1 MAAMADNFHE
11 NTHEARIIRE
21 IRNMS
26 RRRFP
31 SEPIDSKTKAEM
43 ELIQEHSDKY
53 ILAPQDDATG
63 LIRFIPIVFCER
75 ITNDILF
82 ASEKPNGFQRNS
94 IRKHAL
100 TEINEKRMFTMEEVM
115 DWKAQ
120 LETKKELEKIGKLA
134 EKLMVFCEK
143 NGNSEYTSYDAFED
157 AYNVTK
163 KNGIPLSNQLQN
175 VLIVKGLSYYG
186 KMYPDNSMSE
196 NMKLVE
202 KKIGK
207 LLSIRF

>member
-1 MAAMADNFHE
+1 MADDFHE

-43 ELIQEHSDKY
+43 ELIQENSDKY

-63 LIRFIPIVFCER
+63 LIRFIPIAFCER
-75 ITNDILF
+75 ITNDI
-82 ASEKPNGFQRNS
+82 
-94 IRKHAL
+94 RKYAL

-143 NGNSEYTSYDAFED
+143 NGNSEYTSYNAFED

-175 VLIVKGLSYYG
+175 VLMEKGLSYYG

>member
-1 MAAMADNFHE
+1 MAAMADDFHE

-31 SEPIDSKTKAEM
+31 SRETQVSLSNPSLFNNSLEPIDSKTKAEM
-43 ELIQEHSDKY
+43 VLIQEHSDKY

-63 LIRFIPIVFCER
+63 LIRFIPIAFCER
-75 ITNDILF
+75 ITNDI
-82 ASEKPNGFQRNS
+82 
-94 IRKHAL
+94 RKYAL

-143 NGNSEYTSYDAFED
+143 NGNSEYTSYNAFED

-175 VLIVKGLSYYG
+175 VLMEKGLSYYG
-186 KMYPDNSMSE
+186 KM
-196 NMKLVE
+196 
-202 KKIGK
+202 
-207 LLSIRF
+207 

>member
-1 MAAMADNFHE
+1 MAAMADDFHE

-63 LIRFIPIVFCER
+63 LIRFIPIAFCER
-75 ITNDILF
+75 INN
-82 ASEKPNGFQRNS
+82 E

-100 TEINEKRMFTMEEVM
+100 TEIKDKRMFTMEEVM

-143 NGNSEYTSYDAFED
+143 NGNSEYTSYNAFED

-175 VLIVKGLSYYG
+175 VLMEKGLSYYG

-207 LLSIRF
+207 LLSIHF

>member
-1 MAAMADNFHE
+1 MAAMADDFHE

-43 ELIQEHSDKY
+43 ELIQENSDKY

-63 LIRFIPIVFCER
+63 LIRFIPIAFCER
-75 ITNDILF
+75 ITNDI
-82 ASEKPNGFQRNS
+82 
-94 IRKHAL
+94 RKYAL

-143 NGNSEYTSYDAFED
+143 NGNSEYTSYNAFED

-175 VLIVKGLSYYG
+175 VLMEKGLSYYG